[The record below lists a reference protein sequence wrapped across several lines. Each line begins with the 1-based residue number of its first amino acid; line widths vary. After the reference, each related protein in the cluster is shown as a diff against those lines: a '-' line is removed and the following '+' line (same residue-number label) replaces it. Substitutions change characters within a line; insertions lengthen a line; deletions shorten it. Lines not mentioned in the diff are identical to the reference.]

1 MSISVQAQRT
11 TRGLRAVFER
21 ARSNSRAHT
30 GHSHISHAQTR
41 GALRLGFLL
50 TVAILIVEVIGAL
63 LSHSLALF
71 SDAGHVLTDAIA
83 LGLAW
88 FAAVQAERP
97 GDQRRT
103 FGYHRLGILVA
114 LFNGLTLVGVA
125 AFIGYEAFQRLRA
138 PVEVHPNIMLVAAA
152 VAIAVNLF
160 IASRLHG
167 SENLNSRAALL
178 HAIGDIGASL
188 AVVVGAVMIAL
199 TGASWVDPIISF
211 AIAALIALGSLR
223 LIWETVDILM
233 ESTPA
238 DITPDEIAEK
248 IQRVDGV
255 RGVHD
260 LHVWTIT
267 SGIRA
272 LSSHVIIDDI
282 PPSKSAE
289 ILTKLTAMLSD
300 RYHIGHTT
308 IQFESVA
315 HGAHKGKCACG
326 TSANGPLFCALT
338 VDDCDHHNHSHVQAR
353 SRRHPRRHAH
363 RRANRA

>member
-11 TRGLRAVFER
+11 TKGLRAVFER
-21 ARSNSRAHT
+21 ASKAARSHS
-30 GHSHISHAQTR
+30 GHDHSSHAQSRT
-41 GALRLGFLL
+41 ALRLGFLL
-50 TVAILIVEVIGAL
+50 TIAILLVEVVGAI

-71 SDAGHVLTDAIA
+71 SDAGHVLTDTIA

-88 FAAVQAERP
+88 FAAAQAERP
-97 GDQRRT
+97 SNQRRT
-103 FGYHRLGILVA
+103 FGYHRLGILAA
-114 LFNGLTLVGVA
+114 LFNGLTLIGVA
-125 AFIGYEAFQRLRA
+125 VFIGYEAYQRLRA
-138 PVEVHPNIMLVAAA
+138 PVEVHPNIMMVAAI

-167 SENLNSRAALL
+167 SENLNSRAAML

-188 AVVVGAVMIAL
+188 AVVVGAVIIAL
-199 TGASWVDPIISF
+199 TNASWVDPVISF

-238 DITPDEIAEK
+238 DIATDEVAEK
-248 IQRVDGV
+248 IRRVDGV

-282 PPSKSAE
+282 PPSASAV
-289 ILTKLTAMLSD
+289 ILNKMTAMLSD
-300 RYHIGHTT
+300 RYHISHAT

-315 HGAHKGKCACG
+315 HGSHKEKCACG
-326 TSANGPLFCALT
+326 SGANGPLFCALT
-338 VDDCDHHNHSHVQAR
+338 PDDCAHHDHDKSH
-353 SRRHPRRHAH
+353 SRRHPRHHTH
-363 RRANRA
+363 RRATRG